1 MNYIPISPKER
12 DAMLATIGVRSL
24 VDLFKDV
31 PVQHRF
37 PKLDLPPALTEMDAS
52 AELQELAL
60 GNDNVRTDL
69 VSFLGAGAY
78 NHYIPSVVDHILRRG
93 EFYTAYTPYQP
104 EISQGTLQAIF
115 EYQSLM
121 AALTGMEV
129 SNASHYDGAT
139 AVAEAVNMAYAQF
152 RGKRTKVVISPTVH
166 PQYRETLRTYVQGM
180 ELELAGDDASA
191 VKSDQPALPAPVPPW
206 PGRQDRQAQVSRGE
220 GLSVNS
226 TEALIPLIDENTA
239 LVIVQYPDF
248 FGRIYD
254 FTKLIE
260 SAHGKGA
267 LVCVAANPIAL
278 ALFKTPGEMGAD
290 MVVGEGQPLGIPL
303 SYGGPYL
310 GFFTTRKQYIHK
322 MAGRLVGETVDSR
335 GQRAFVLTLTAREQH
350 IKRERATSNI
360 CTNQGLMALASA
372 VYLSVLGQNGL
383 RQVAELC
390 YHKAHYAAGQI
401 AKIPGYS
408 LCFDAPFFHE
418 FSVCCPKPV
427 EAINDHLLEHGILG
441 GYDLGQHYPSLKDH
455 MLVAVTEMNTRDEI
469 DALMDALS
477 EVSHD

>member
-1 MNYIPISPKER
+1 MTYIPHSPKER
-12 DAMLATIGVRSL
+12 DAMLATIGVKSMEE
-24 VDLFKDV
+24 LFRDV
-31 PVQHRF
+31 PQKHRF
-37 PKLDLPPALTEMDAS
+37 PKLDLPPALTEMEVA
-52 AELQELAL
+52 AELNELAL
-60 GNDNVRTDL
+60 GNENIRTDL

-78 NHYIPSVVDHILRRG
+78 NHYIPAVVDHILRRG

-121 AALTGMEV
+121 AALTSMEV

-139 AVAEAVNMAYAQF
+139 AVAESVNMAYAQF
-152 RGKRTKVVISPTVH
+152 RGKRTKVVISPAVH

-180 ELELAGDDASA
+180 DLALAGDD
-191 VKSDQPALPAPVPPW
+191 PET
-206 PGRQDRQAQVSRGE
+206 VSSE
-220 GLSVNS
+220 QLSVNS
-226 TEALIPLIDENTA
+226 LEALVDENTA

-254 FTKLIE
+254 YTALIE
-260 SAHGKGA
+260 AAHAAGA
-267 LVCVAANPIAL
+267 LVCVAANPTAL

-322 MAGRLVGETVDSR
+322 MAGRLVGETVDNH
-335 GQRAFVLTLTAREQH
+335 GQRAYVLTLTAREQH

-372 VYLSVLGQNGL
+372 VYMSLLGQTGL

-390 YHKAHYAAGQI
+390 YHKAHYAAKNI
-401 AKIPGYS
+401 SKIKGYS
-408 LCFDAPFFHE
+408 LCFDTPFFHE
-418 FSVCCPKPV
+418 FSVCCPQPV
-427 EAINDHLLEHGILG
+427 EATNDHLLEHGILG
-441 GYDLGQHYPSLKDH
+441 GYDLGRDYPSLKDH
-455 MLVAVTEMNTRDEI
+455 MLIAVTEMNTKDEI
-469 DALMDALS
+469 DALVDALT
-477 EVSHD
+477 EVNHD